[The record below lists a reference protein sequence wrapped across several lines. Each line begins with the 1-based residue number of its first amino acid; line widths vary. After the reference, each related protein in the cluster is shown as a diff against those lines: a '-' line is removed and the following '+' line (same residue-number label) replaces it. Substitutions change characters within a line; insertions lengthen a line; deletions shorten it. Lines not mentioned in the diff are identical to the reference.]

1 MEYLI
6 DLDKKLFLYLNSHH
20 SAWLDPVMLAISQT
34 FIWIPFYLLLLF
46 FILKKYRNESWAPL
60 LGILITILIADQT
73 ASALLKP
80 IFERLRP
87 SRDPSIAHLVH
98 VVNGYRG
105 GLYGFA
111 SSHAAN
117 TFGLATIMLL
127 LFRNSTWCL
136 ILFLWAALVSYSR
149 IYLGVHFP
157 GDVLAGIIIGIFAAW
172 MGFNA
177 HLWFQKL
184 FWKYKSRGPQT
195 E

>member
-117 TFGLATIMLL
+117 TFALATMIML
-127 LFRNSTWCL
+127 LFRNNWCL
-136 ILFLWAALVSYSR
+136 MLFFWAALVSYSR

-157 GDVLAGIIIGIFAAW
+157 GDVFAGSIIGIFAAFI
-172 MGFNA
+172 GFNVYRWIEN
-177 HLWFQKL
+177 LSR
-184 FWKYKSRGPQT
+184 KYRSRGPQT